1 MKIRNLIPAF
11 AGFAL
16 IALASVSAFAQVARI
31 EGSVTKA
38 DTKEPIVGAVVQ
50 IVRTDIKGN
59 YDVKTDKKGNFLHA
73 GIPLTGTYTIIVSA
87 PGCQP
92 SYFAGIKPG
101 GDPIKFDL
109 NPGDGSKLTI
119 DDIKRAQSGTPAT
132 GGASAAGGSGNQKQP
147 TANQKQPTAAE
158 IKKAQEE
165 YEKKK
170 AENDKLKAEHENMK
184 KLFDQGRQLAQNKD
198 YSGAVNAFNEAAK
211 LDAEQ
216 QAIWA
221 NLSLALFNRGA
232 TQLNANQRD
241 AAKQD
246 FVDSINAASKAIDL
260 LDAQSKDPAKGNDPN
275 LKKNKIDYLNLRIK
289 PASVLAERY
298 NDSAQFDVCVKD
310 YQTIVDLTDDAVLK
324 NATKAKI
331 AQGYFQ
337 FGKVA
342 ESTAIYQDILKA
354 DPNNLDALYGLGLN
368 YTIDE
373 TKKQEVVEL
382 WKRFMEKAPSTD
394 SRVAAVEEGIKS
406 LGIPLSSVEKSGG
419 KGGKKKP

>member
-1 MKIRNLIPAF
+1 MKIRNLFPAF

-16 IALASVSAFAQVARI
+16 IALSSVGAFAQVARI
-31 EGSVTKA
+31 EGSVVKS
-38 DTKEPIVGAVVQ
+38 DSKEPIVGAEVQ

-59 YDVKTDKKGNFLHA
+59 YNVKTDKKGNFLHA

-92 SYFAGIKPG
+92 SFFTGVRPG

-119 DDIKRAQSGTPAT
+119 DDIKRAQSGAPA
-132 GGASAAGGSGNQKQP
+132 AAGGGGGNQKQP
-147 TANQKQPTAAE
+147 SANQKQPTAAE
-158 IKKAQEE
+158 VKKAQEE

-170 AENDKLKAEHENMK
+170 AENEKLKAEHENMK

-198 YSGAVNAFNEAAK
+198 YAGAINAFNEAAK

-246 FVDSINAASKAIDL
+246 FTDSINAASKAIDL
-260 LDAQSKDPAKGNDPN
+260 LEAQSKDPAKANDPN

-289 PASVLAERY
+289 PASVLAERFG
-298 NDSAQFDVCVKD
+298 DPAQSEACVKD
-310 YQTIVDLTDDAVLK
+310 YQAIIELSDDPVVK
-324 NATKAKI
+324 KTTKAKI

-337 FGKVA
+337 MGKVP
-342 ESTAIYQDILKA
+342 ESSAIYQEILKA

-382 WKRFMEKAPSTD
+382 WKKFMEKAPAND
-394 SRVAAVEEGIKS
+394 SRVAAVQEGIKS